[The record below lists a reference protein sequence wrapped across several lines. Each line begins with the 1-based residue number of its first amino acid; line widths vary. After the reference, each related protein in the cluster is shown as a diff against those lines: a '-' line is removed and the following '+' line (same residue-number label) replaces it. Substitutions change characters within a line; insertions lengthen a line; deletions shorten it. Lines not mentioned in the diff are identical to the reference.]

1 MRVRVFHLGAYRGEL
16 VLLGGFRFRRFFSR
30 CPALPARASPSDQC
44 TYERP
49 AKARQL
55 RGDGAQAR
63 PIHGYGYRAKS
74 YEAQP
79 GDLHNP
85 GIFVTHYLN
94 DHISRKM

>member
-1 MRVRVFHLGAYRGEL
+1 VRGFRFGTYSREL
-16 VLLGGFRFRRFFSR
+16 ILFGGFRFRCFLFR
-30 CPALPARASPSDQC
+30 CLLPRSSPADQRSYKRA
-44 TYERP
+44 

-74 YEAQP
+74 HEAQP
-79 GDLHNP
+79 GDPHNP